1 MQKFSFGLSHADTIR
16 CQRGV
21 LLSEGSTG
29 LDIQVVHWCVFHWT
43 LVSAR
48 DLAGVVD

>member
-1 MQKFSFGLSHADTIR
+1 MQQFSFGVSHADTIR
-16 CQRGV
+16 CQLGV
-21 LLSEGSTG
+21 LSSESSTG
-29 LDIQVVHWCVFHWT
+29 LDIQVVHWRVFHWT